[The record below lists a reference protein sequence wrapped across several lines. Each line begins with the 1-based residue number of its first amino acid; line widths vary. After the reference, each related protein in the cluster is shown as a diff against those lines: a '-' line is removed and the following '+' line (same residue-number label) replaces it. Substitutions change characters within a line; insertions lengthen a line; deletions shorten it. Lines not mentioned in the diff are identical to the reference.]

1 MSNPPMS
8 NPPPVKP
15 CCRKH
20 CPNLGTVEAVLR
32 VPAKGGDKDNAL
44 TLPLGLHFC
53 AFHKGKVNAGEFT
66 GSMFRAKIQSFC
78 RSLGDAR
85 PDFKAA
91 WLDFKPGVDI

>member
-1 MSNPPMS
+1 MNAVPHLP
-8 NPPPVKP
+8 P

-20 CPNLGTVEAVLR
+20 CSNLGTVEPVLR

-44 TLPLGLHFC
+44 TLPLGLRFC
-53 AFHKGKVNAGEFT
+53 TGHARTASPGEFT
-66 GSMFRAKIQSFC
+66 GNPFRAKIQSFC

-91 WLDFKPGVDI
+91 WLEFKTGA